1 MKDQYQKRISEYTKK
16 AQALELQA
24 EQEMR
29 TGSGARAM
37 ELCKMADME
46 KINAT
51 NFKIKIETMGEAV

>member
-37 ELCKMADME
+37 ELCRMADME
-46 KINAT
+46 KINA
-51 NFKIKIETMGEAV
+51 NNYRIQLESL

>member
-1 MKDQYQKRISEYTKK
+1 MKDQYQKRINEFTKK

-37 ELCKMADME
+37 ELCRMADME
-46 KINAT
+46 HINARNYRT
-51 NFKIKIETMGEAV
+51 QMESL